1 MTGSDDLF
9 DFAPCGYVE
18 VGKDGVILNA
28 NHKFLE
34 LVGRD
39 RDEVVDVETFA
50 GLLSVGGRMYHE
62 THFSPLLQLHGEAH
76 EIAFDLVRA
85 DGARVPVLVS
95 ANIRDPHGDAIVRTI
110 VFEAKDR
117 RSYERE
123 LLAAK
128 QAAEEAEAHARSLA
142 QTLQQTFV
150 PPPPPRIPGWDVSG
164 VYRPAGDGS
173 EVGGDFYDVF
183 QLGDGAWFVALGDV
197 SGKGVEAAALTTFI
211 RQSIRSIAVNV
222 VSPAEVLRQLNIAM
236 LRAGSDR
243 FCTVVVLRLHA
254 GAGRWLVTMSL
265 GGHPMPVLREA
276 GRTAVFA
283 GTPGSL
289 IGVLE
294 SPSFHDDQL
303 ELGVGDT
310 VVLYTDGV
318 NEARNELSQYGDER
332 LARLVSD
339 AGPAV
344 DEVTASL
351 LSDVMTF
358 QGSYAKDDI
367 AIVAIMARGVP
378 SQ

>member
-1 MTGSDDLF
+1 MTDSHDLF

-34 LVGRD
+34 LVGRE
-39 RDEVVDVETFA
+39 RDEVVDVATFA

-62 THFSPLLQLHGEAH
+62 THFGPLLQLHGEAH

-110 VFEAKDR
+110 VFEAKNR
-117 RSYERE
+117 RSYEKE
-123 LLAAK
+123 LLVAK
-128 QAAEEAEAHARSLA
+128 QAAEEAESQARSLA

-150 PPPPPRIPGWDVSG
+150 PPRPPDIPGWEVSG
-164 VYRPAGDGS
+164 AYRPAGDGS

-211 RQSIRSIAVNV
+211 RHSLRSIAVNV
-222 VSPAEVLRQLNIAM
+222 ESPAGVLHQLNIAM
-236 LRAGSDR
+236 LQAGSDR
-243 FCTVVVLRLHA
+243 FCTVVVMRLIA
-254 GAGRWLVTMSL
+254 DTDRWMVTMSL

-276 GRTAVFA
+276 GGTVVSV

-294 SPSFHDDQL
+294 SPSFHDDQV

-310 VVLYTDGV
+310 LVLYTDGV
-318 NEARNELSQYGDER
+318 SEARNELSQYGDER
-332 LARLVSD
+332 LARQVSD

-351 LSDVMTF
+351 LADVMKF
-358 QGSYAKDDI
+358 QGPYAKDDI

-378 SQ
+378 SE